1 MGELMDGDNKV
12 DCEVCAQKK
21 ATIRRTC
28 IGQLPNTMILHL
40 KRFDLDFQTFETV
53 KLNNR
58 MAFNTRLNM
67 LKYTK
72 EGAQL
77 PPPLFPTSPPPPSP
91 SYTPHLPPPLSPSLS
106 LSQALKRRS
115 VERPATRPVR
125 FVRSTRGRPKGT
137 TPHPQ
142 VTLTLS
148 QP

>member
-77 PPPLFPTSPPPPSP
+77 PPPLFPTSPPPPPLPLTPPISLPPSPPPSP
-91 SYTPHLPPPLSPSLS
+91 S
-106 LSQALKRRS
+106 RR
-115 VERPATRPVR
+115 
-125 FVRSTRGRPKGT
+125 
-137 TPHPQ
+137 H
-142 VTLTLS
+142 
-148 QP
+148 